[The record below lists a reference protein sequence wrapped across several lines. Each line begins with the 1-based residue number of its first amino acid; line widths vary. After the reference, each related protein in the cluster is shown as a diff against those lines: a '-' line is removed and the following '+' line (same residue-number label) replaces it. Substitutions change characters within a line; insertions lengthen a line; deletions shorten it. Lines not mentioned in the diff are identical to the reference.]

1 MKKRHFAIVTGA
13 LAAVLTAFPLLL
25 LGFLVYRGNA
35 SQDLH
40 ATDSDSLVQ
49 RPGTPELPEPSMI
62 PATAATT
69 PEVDAAKQQAL
80 ATILP
85 AVQAPAANTSVSE
98 KDAADLSAVPAV
110 SSDQQ
115 LATTSE
121 PSPVVTDSDSS
132 AQGHEHVGGDIDMDA
147 AMADVPLPLNISGYQ
162 ATGHLALV
170 SQRKD
175 EKPAAAKS
183 KEKKAQE
190 KKSQENKSEEPKPEG
205 PNTEE
210 PDLTQFE
217 DVLIQTPDPD
227 LEVAQ
232 VENLVA
238 TTNAKGW
245 PIALVRS
252 DIPED
257 VWWVQQVVGIRG
269 KSFAARVNFGN
280 RDSLSGSAYKLVIV
294 FLDSEEEVRRFR
306 IAKQFEEIPKG
317 VRRSREFTY
326 VRK

>member
-13 LAAVLTAFPLLL
+13 LAAVLTAVPLLL
-25 LGFLVYRGNA
+25 LGGILVYRGNSSPDLH
-35 SQDLH
+35 SQDS
-40 ATDSDSLVQ
+40 TSVVQ
-49 RPGTPELPEPSMI
+49 I
-62 PATAATT
+62 PATAAVT
-69 PEVDAAKQQAL
+69 PAVDVAEQQAFSS
-80 ATILP
+80 TLP
-85 AVQAPAANTSVSE
+85 VVQSPAANTPAP
-98 KDAADLSAVPAV
+98 KKGAADLNVMPATG
-110 SSDQQ
+110 SDQK
-115 LATTSE
+115 LAESSE
-121 PSPVVTDSDSS
+121 PSSVPSTVAADSDSS
-132 AQGHEHVGGDIDMDA
+132 AQDHELVPGDIDLDA
-147 AMADVPLPLNISGYQ
+147 AIADVPLPLNISGYQ

-175 EKPAAAKS
+175 EKPAAKS
-183 KEKKAQE
+183 KEKKPEQ
-190 KKSQENKSEEPKPEG
+190 KKAEQKKAEEPAA
-205 PNTEE
+205 EE
-210 PDLTQFE
+210 PDPNQFE

-257 VWWVQQVVGIRG
+257 VWWVQQAVGIRG

>member
-13 LAAVLTAFPLLL
+13 FAAVLTAFPLLL
-25 LGFLVYRGNA
+25 LGFLLYRANP

-40 ATDSDSLVQ
+40 ATDSGSLVQ

-62 PATAATT
+62 PANTATT
-69 PEVDAAKQQAL
+69 PAVDAMEQQVV
-80 ATILP
+80 ATNLP
-85 AVQAPAANTSVSE
+85 VLQSPSANTSASE
-98 KDAADLSAVPAV
+98 KNSADLNSMPAASSEQPLAATSA
-110 SSDQQ
+110 
-115 LATTSE
+115 

-132 AQGHEHVGGDIDMDA
+132 AQGHEHVRGDIDMDT

-162 ATGHLALV
+162 ATGHMALV

-183 KEKKAQE
+183 KEKKTPE
-190 KKSQENKSEEPKPEG
+190 KKTQENKSEEPKPEG
-205 PNTEE
+205 PDAQE